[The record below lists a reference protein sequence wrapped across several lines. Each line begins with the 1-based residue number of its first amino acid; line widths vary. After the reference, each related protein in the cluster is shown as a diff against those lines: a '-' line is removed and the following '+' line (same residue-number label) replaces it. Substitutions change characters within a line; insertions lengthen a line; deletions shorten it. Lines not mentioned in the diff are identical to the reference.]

1 MMLEQLAWAHRA
13 ILESDDEKV
22 SKIIAQDGIGPLKPL
37 MPGVGRLYG
46 WLSDHAHWSYEVHV
60 KNIVYRKELLGH
72 LFASAYFIATSLLIA
87 LLITNMFL
95 NYTKHLLERCDTTD
109 CEKRKYLAVLV
120 ENTGAI
126 GILVDQVN
134 AGSGGD
140 EQIAYLAAML
150 N

>member
-1 MMLEQLAWAHRA
+1 VIALSPS
-13 ILESDDEKV
+13 ESVLDQPQKGRV
-22 SKIIAQDGIGPLKPL
+22 SRGHYIWGYLSQRDKP
-37 MPGVGRLYG
+37 R
-46 WLSDHAHWSYEVHV
+46 LSDHAHWSYEVHV
-60 KNIVYRKELLGH
+60 KNIVYQKELLGH